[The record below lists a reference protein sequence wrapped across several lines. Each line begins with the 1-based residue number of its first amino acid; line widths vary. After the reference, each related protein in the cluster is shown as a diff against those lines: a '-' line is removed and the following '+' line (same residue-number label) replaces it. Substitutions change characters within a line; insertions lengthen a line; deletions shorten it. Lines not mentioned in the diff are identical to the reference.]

1 MEHAVE
7 NPMSTNTRRQIGT
20 AAILVFAATLLLYSR
35 VTTHEFIVFDD
46 PGYVYENRHVM
57 GGLTVE
63 NVVWA
68 FTTGERSNWHP
79 LTWLSHMLDVEL
91 YGGRAGGHHFTNA
104 LIHAINAALV
114 LVWLRMTSS
123 ALYPALFV
131 ALAFG
136 LHPLHVESVAWVS
149 ERKDVLCAFF
159 FLLSLIAYTRYCA
172 RPGAGRYVATT
183 ACFILA
189 LLSKP
194 MAVTWP
200 CVALLTDLWPHR
212 RLWARDERRR
222 PLRRCV
228 VEKVPWFALS
238 AAHSVVTL
246 YVQRAGEAVRTFES
260 VPLPIRL
267 ENAVVSAATY
277 LVKTFVPVRLAVFYP
292 YPSAGLE
299 WWRVA
304 VSLAVLVGI
313 SILVLAM
320 LRSRPYLAV
329 GWFWFLGMLTPVIG
343 IVQVGDQALADRY
356 MYLPQIGVLITIAW
370 LAREVVS
377 GRPAAQWSLRI
388 VTTALC
394 AAMAGL
400 SWAQLGRWR
409 DSESL
414 MTHTL
419 EVTRDNAAAHA
430 LLGYAYQQRRATD
443 LAAEQ
448 YRRALAIDR
457 QQVNALN
464 NLSVLYLD
472 EGRWVE
478 AEQKALEAIAVQPTH
493 AAAYY
498 NLGVALEE
506 QGRYDP
512 ALDHYAKALQLQ
524 PDFPKAYSRL
534 GGVLM
539 KLGKGA
545 EAAEAYRAYTRLLPD
560 NPSGWINLG
569 VALSSGGRFDE
580 AIPQFHRA
588 LSLDEANP
596 DARYYLALA
605 LHSIGRSADAKVE
618 LKKLLAT
625 RPDYGDAH
633 ALAREIDAT
642 NLHADPESMPIEPP

>member
-1 MEHAVE
+1 MEHAAEDPV
-7 NPMSTNTRRQIGT
+7 STNTRRQIGT
-20 AAILVFAATLLLYSR
+20 AAVLVFASTLLLYSR
-35 VTTHEFIVFDD
+35 ATTHEFIVYDD
-46 PGYVYENRHVM
+46 PGYVYENRYVM
-57 GGLTVE
+57 GGFTIE

-91 YGGRAGGHHFTNA
+91 YGSRAGGHHFTSA
-104 LIHAINAALV
+104 LIHAINAALIFLWV
-114 LVWLRMTSS
+114 RTTSG
-123 ALYPALFV
+123 AVYPALFV

-136 LHPLHVESVAWVS
+136 LHPLHVESVAWAS

-172 RPGAGRYVATT
+172 RPGATRYLTTT

-212 RLWARDERRR
+212 RLWDRNQRWRL
-222 PLRRCV
+222 LRRCV

-246 YVQRAGEAVRTFES
+246 YVQHAGEAVRTFES

-267 ENAVVSAATY
+267 ENAAVSAVTY
-277 LVKTFVPVRLAVFYP
+277 LVKTFAPVRLAVFYP

-299 WWRVA
+299 WWKVA
-304 VSLAVLVGI
+304 VSLVVLVGI
-313 SILVLAM
+313 SIVVLGM

-329 GWFWFLGMLTPVIG
+329 GWFWFLGMLAPVIG

-356 MYLPQIGVLITIAW
+356 MYLPQIGVLIATAW
-370 LAREVVS
+370 LARELVS
-377 GRPAAQWSLRI
+377 RRPAAKRA
-388 VTTALC
+388 VGAMATALC

-400 SWAQLGRWR
+400 SWAQLGHWR
-409 DSESL
+409 NSESL

-419 EVTRDNAAAHA
+419 AVTRDNAAAHT
-430 LLGYAYQQRRATD
+430 LLGYAYQERRETD

-448 YRRALAIDR
+448 YQRALAIDR
-457 QQVNALN
+457 RQVNALN

-472 EGRWVE
+472 QGRWAE

-506 QGRYDP
+506 QGRFQP
-512 ALDHYAKALQLQ
+512 ALDQYAKALQLQ
-524 PDFPKAYSRL
+524 PDFPKACSRL
-534 GGVLM
+534 GALLM
-539 KLGKGA
+539 KLGRGG
-545 EAAEAYRAYTRLLPD
+545 EAAEVYRAYTRLQPG
-560 NPSGWINLG
+560 NPNGWTNLG
-569 VALSSGGRFDE
+569 VALSSAGRFDE
-580 AIPQFHRA
+580 AIQQFRRA
-588 LSLDEANP
+588 LSLDDANP

-605 LHSIGRSADAKVE
+605 LHSVGRDAEAKAE
-618 LKKLLAT
+618 LEKLLAAH
-625 RPDYGDAH
+625 PDHVDAQ
-633 ALAREIDAT
+633 ALALEIDAA
-642 NLHADPESMPIEPP
+642 NLHSGPDSMPIESP